1 MYDFLVQNK
10 IVAVV
15 FIVVV
20 VAVLLLIA
28 IKALQTIGMEKI
40 RGIVYKGFAT
50 AEDEFQHG
58 DNYEKFEYVISIA
71 RSAIPLPFSLFI
83 TESLLRRI
91 IQTWFDLCKDL
102 LDNGKLDKSEKEG
115 E

>member
-1 MYDFLVQNK
+1 MYEFLVQHK
-10 IVAVV
+10 PAAIT

-20 VAVLLLIA
+20 IAILLVIA
-28 IKALQTIGMEKI
+28 IKALQSVGLEKI
-40 RGIVYKGFAT
+40 RNIVYKGFAT
-50 AEDEFQHG
+50 AENEFQYG

-83 TESLLRRI
+83 TESLLRRV
-91 IQTWFDLCKDL
+91 IQAWFDLCKDL
-102 LDNGKLDKSEKEG
+102 LDNGKFDKSEKEG